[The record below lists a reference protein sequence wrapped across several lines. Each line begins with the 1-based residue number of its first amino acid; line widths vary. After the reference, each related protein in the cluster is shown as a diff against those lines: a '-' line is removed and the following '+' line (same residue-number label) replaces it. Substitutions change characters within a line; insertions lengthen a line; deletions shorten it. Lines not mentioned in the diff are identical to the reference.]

1 MNRVL
6 YQFPLSHYCE
16 KARWLLDFKDLEYSV
31 KNLFPATHRLLTLW
45 KANST
50 TVPLVKDGKENQ
62 ISAKHSVRQIDKKYS
77 DQNRNRRNSSGKHR
91 GGDRDRDSKN
101 KHDDK
106 SSFKKNDRFDKKDFK
121 QKKSS
126 SSRAAHQKNSVS

>member
-50 TVPLVKDGKENQ
+50 TVPLVKDGKEW
-62 ISAKHSVRQIDKKYS
+62 I
-77 DQNRNRRNSSGKHR
+77 
-91 GGDRDRDSKN
+91 GDSTELAFYLDAFLYFVNNLFFRSLLFYKIQ
-101 KHDDK
+101 
-106 SSFKKNDRFDKKDFK
+106 SSFFR
-121 QKKSS
+121 
-126 SSRAAHQKNSVS
+126 